1 MPEILHQI
9 TVVSRAHQVRA
20 AYVDDGLVDPYFRK
34 AV

>member
-9 TVVSRAHQVRA
+9 TVASSADQVRA
-20 AYVDDGLVDPYFRK
+20 AYVDDGPVDPYFRK